1 MKGHLGK
8 KANIGGATGIV
19 DATGSLEQKSADAV
33 VARGD
38 GGGEG
43 VSKAEV
49 GGRGGGMASGAS
61 VGGVLVGGATVG
73 SNTGSVGGAGGSG
86 GG

>member
-8 KANIGGATGIV
+8 KADIGGATGIV
-19 DATGSLEQKSADAV
+19 DATGLLDQKSADAV

-49 GGRGGGMASGAS
+49 GGGGGMACGAS
-61 VGGVLVGGATVG
+61 VGVVLVGGAMVG

-86 GG
+86 GD